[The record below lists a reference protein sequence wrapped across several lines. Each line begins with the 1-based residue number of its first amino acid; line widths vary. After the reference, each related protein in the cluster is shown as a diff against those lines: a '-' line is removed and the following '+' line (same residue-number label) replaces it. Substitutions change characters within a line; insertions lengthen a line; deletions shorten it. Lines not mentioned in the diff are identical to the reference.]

1 MAKNSA
7 IFKTISPGMDLDTAT
22 DGLVS
27 MMKAFDVE
35 ANDVLDGIMSKV
47 NIVGKHFADVKCGY
61 NG

>member
-1 MAKNSA
+1 
-7 IFKTISPGMDLDTAT
+7 MDLDTAT

-47 NIVGKHFADVKCGY
+47 NIIGKDFADVKCGY

>member
-27 MMKAFDVE
+27 MMKAFDIE
-35 ANDVLDGIMSKV
+35 ANDVLEGIMSKV
-47 NIVGKHFADVKCGY
+47 NIIGKDLPM
-61 NG
+61 

>member
-7 IFKTISPGMDLDTAT
+7 IFKTISPGMDLNTAT

-27 MMKAFDVE
+27 MMKAFDIE

-47 NIVGKHFADVKCGY
+47 NIIGKDFADVKCGY

>member
-27 MMKAFDVE
+27 MMKAFDIE

-47 NIVGKHFADVKCGY
+47 NIIGKDFADVKCGY

>member
-47 NIVGKHFADVKCGY
+47 NIIGKDFADVKCGY